1 MKKKRLKKNELK
13 WIEENPNE
21 FVQLFLNQYH
31 LIKNFGDILL
41 HLRDTLSREEYSKV
55 FKELLETEEKYIST
69 KMDKVKD
76 EEG

>member
-55 FKELLETEEKYIST
+55 FKELLETEEGKHIH
-69 KMDKVKD
+69 
-76 EEG
+76 

>member
-31 LIKNFGDILL
+31 LIKNFGDKLL

-55 FKELLETEEKYIST
+55 FKELLETEEGKHIH
-69 KMDKVKD
+69 
-76 EEG
+76 

>member
-55 FKELLETEEKYIST
+55 FKELLETEEKNLST